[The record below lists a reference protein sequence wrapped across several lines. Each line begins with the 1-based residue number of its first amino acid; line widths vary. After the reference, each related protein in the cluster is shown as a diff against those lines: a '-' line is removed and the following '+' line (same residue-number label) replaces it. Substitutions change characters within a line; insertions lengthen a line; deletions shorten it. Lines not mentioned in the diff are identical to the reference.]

1 MGSYI
6 SNGNVDGA
14 FIYLGFRPKFVIV
27 KRTNATYSWMMYDT
41 ERDPSN
47 VMNTTFFA
55 DLNNAE
61 SASDNIDFVSNGIK
75 LRTTGNSFNGG
86 SGSLF
91 VYMAFAEAPFKYANA
106 R

>member
-1 MGSYI
+1 
-6 SNGNVDGA
+6 
-14 FIYLGFRPKFVIV
+14 
-27 KRTNATYSWMMYDT
+27 
-41 ERDPSN
+41 
-47 VMNTTFFA
+47 MNTTLFA
-55 DLNNAE
+55 NEANAE
-61 SASDNIDFVSNGIK
+61 SASDLIDFVSNGIK